1 MEVLTGFKSWQQS
14 NAANGSAPAWPSL
27 THSYP
32 LQYCLCILIL
42 KMLFLP
48 FLSIQNTEKILLS
61 LYYHQII
68 RALGTSF
75 IG

>member
-1 MEVLTGFKSWQQS
+1 
-14 NAANGSAPAWPSL
+14 
-27 THSYP
+27 
-32 LQYCLCILIL
+32 LIL